1 MREDELLGHIAARSA
16 DLSARYTRVVVGPGD
31 DAAVVRTPG
40 GGELL
45 ITTDQLIGGRHF
57 TPDTPIDLI
66 ARKAVARS
74 VSDIAAMGGA
84 PVWALATA
92 VLPDGYAHADALF
105 DAMAKWA
112 RHWNC
117 PLVGGDIAG
126 SPGPLALSVTVA
138 GEMPDG
144 VSPILRSGARAG
156 DAIGVTGPLGGS
168 LASGRHL
175 TFEPRL
181 DAAALLASR
190 RGDVRAAMDLSDGLG
205 IDADRMARASGVV
218 IEIEAGA
225 IPLAHPPSQPGLSWL
240 DACRDG
246 EDYELLVAFAP
257 GVRMEGITIVGACR
271 ARRADEPAHASIVD
285 PGGARHAGGSLG
297 WDHQRHGRPRDR

>member
-1 MREDELLGHIAARSA
+1 VREDELLGHIAARSA
-16 DLSARYTRVVVGPGD
+16 DLSARYPRVIVGPGD
-31 DAAVVRTPG
+31 DAAVVRTPA

-45 ITTDQLIGGRHF
+45 ITTDQLIEGRHF
-57 TPDTPIDLI
+57 TPGTAIDLI

-74 VSDIAAMGGA
+74 VSDIAAMGGL

-92 VLPDGYAHADALF
+92 ILPDGYAHADALF

-112 RHWNC
+112 KRWNC

-138 GEMPDG
+138 GEMPPG
-144 VSPILRSGARAG
+144 ASPILRSGARAG
-156 DAIGVTGPLGGS
+156 DAIGVSGPLGGS

-181 DAAALLASR
+181 DIAAVLASR
-190 RGDVRAAMDLSDGLG
+190 RGEVRAAMDLSDGLG

-225 IPLAHPPSQPGLSWL
+225 IPLAASSEPGLSWL

-246 EDYELLVAFAP
+246 EDYELLVALAP
-257 GVRMEGITIVGACR
+257 GTRFEGVTIVGTCR
-271 ARRADEPAHASIVD
+271 ERRAGEPAHAAIVE

-297 WDHQRHGRPRDR
+297 WDHQSHAQPRDR